1 MSTNHN
7 RIKVVDL
14 ETNHPNKILKTN
26 QNGELE
32 FSDAETN
39 FQSKLDDANFGEF
52 QNSLQTV
59 DTIADT
65 DRIPFLIGSLARM
78 MTWANFKSLFKTVG
92 GNSIFGSGNIVTPDM
107 DTTTSQTVSGV
118 KTFLS
123 SKLGLRNVA
132 NTFTSFITN
141 TSTASRTWTFPDKN
155 GTVAMTSDLPTNT
168 IATGTQNYVPKY
180 NNTDGTQIG
189 NSRIKD
195 DGSCIGIDSINKTL
209 SKDIT
214 LGNQADKEIG
224 IEESTNITKGRDL
237 TLSAGRAINYAPTD
251 FNPYTGTTGLYVTTA
266 WADPNGDMYL
276 LSASSRPVIWY
287 KPSGS
292 SNFTASAI
300 SGFQY
305 NVQDT
310 HTSGVTQNGD
320 AYGCNGI
327 KIYKRTGRTGDF
339 VDTGIFATKIACS
352 FNSND
357 VYYYQNGVGIFKL
370 INGTGS
376 GINQG
381 VLAGTYDA
389 IAYSSLNNV
398 YYMQG
403 TKLYKQTNAT
413 GEFVDTLA
421 GNVPYSQFKS
431 MCITPSNDIYVTNSV
446 GNISIR
452 TNDSGN
458 FVFFQTVPANNY
470 GPTMIAT
477 DINNDVYTGEG
488 FYSNTVLNW
497 KINSA
502 LTGTSNLDGG
512 TNKIKAG
519 TGKGTGKSRVEFY
532 TGQKTISGTDM
543 QVQTMRVYLDENG
556 YFVYLTPPIYAND
569 AAADS
574 DTNLPSKAFYKIA
587 GNRTLFQKP

>member
-7 RIKVVDL
+7 RIKVADL

-26 QNGELE
+26 LDGKLE
-32 FSDAETN
+32 FSDAENNSQPNLT
-39 FQSKLDDANFGEF
+39 DENFGAF
-52 QNSLQTV
+52 QDSLQTV
-59 DTIADT
+59 NTIADK
-65 DRIPFLIGSLARM
+65 DKLPFLIGSLARM
-78 MTWANFKSLFKTVG
+78 MTWANFKSLFKTIG
-92 GNSIFGSGNIVTPDM
+92 GNSIFGNGNIATPDM
-107 DTTTSQTVSGV
+107 DTTTAQTVSGV
-118 KTFLS
+118 KTFLNLM
-123 SKLGLRNVA
+123 LGLRNAA
-132 NTFTSFITN
+132 NTFTSFIASTA
-141 TSTASRTWTFPDKN
+141 TASRTWTFPDKS
-155 GTVAMTSDLPTNT
+155 GTVAMTSDLPTNI

-180 NNTDGTQIG
+180 NNADGTQVG

-195 DGSCIGIDSINKTL
+195 DGTCIGIDNTNRTL
-209 SKDIT
+209 LKDIT
-214 LGNQADKEIG
+214 LGNQNNREIG
-224 IEESTNITKGRDL
+224 IEESTNTTKGRDL

-251 FNPYTGTTGLYVTTA
+251 FNPYTATAGLYAITV

-276 LSASSRPVIWY
+276 LSANRSVIWFR
-287 KPSGS
+287 PSGS
-292 SNFTASAI
+292 SIFSASDI
-300 SGFQY
+300 SGFTNSLQEA
-305 NVQDT
+305 

-320 AYGCNGI
+320 AYGCNGY
-327 KIYKRTGRTGDF
+327 KIYKRTGRTGNF

-376 GINQG
+376 GVNQG

-389 IAYSSLNNV
+389 ITYSNLNNV

-413 GEFVDTLA
+413 GAFTDTLA
-421 GNVPYSQFKS
+421 GNVPSTPNKS
-431 MCITPSNDIYVTNSV
+431 MCITPSNDMYVTESR

-452 TNDSGN
+452 ANDSGN
-458 FVFFQTVPANNY
+458 FVFFQTVPASNY
-470 GPTMIAT
+470 GPSMIAT

-488 FYSNTVLNW
+488 FANNTVLNW

-502 LTGTSNLDGG
+502 LTGTNDLDGG
-512 TNKIKAG
+512 TNKVKAG

-532 TGQKTISGTDM
+532 TGQKTVSGTDM
-543 QVQTMRVYLDENG
+543 QVEKMRVYLDENG
-556 YFVYLTPPIYAND
+556 SFVYLTPPSYAND
-569 AAADS
+569 TDADADS
-574 DTNLPSKAFYKIA
+574 NLPSKAFYKIT